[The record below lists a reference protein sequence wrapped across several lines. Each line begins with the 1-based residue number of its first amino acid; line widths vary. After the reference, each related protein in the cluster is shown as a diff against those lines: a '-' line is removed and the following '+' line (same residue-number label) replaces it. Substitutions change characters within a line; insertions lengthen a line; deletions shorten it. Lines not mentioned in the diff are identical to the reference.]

1 MKQFHDEDIDTE
13 GPLQSTQLFPDENI
27 SLNLE
32 SYVFEKDM
40 LEEIE
45 GTFRLNATV
54 ENYLARKNENVVDE
68 NEDEDDFEDLPFDQ
82 DHNSLLDN

>member
-1 MKQFHDEDIDTE
+1 
-13 GPLQSTQLFPDENI
+13 
-27 SLNLE
+27 
-32 SYVFEKDM
+32 M